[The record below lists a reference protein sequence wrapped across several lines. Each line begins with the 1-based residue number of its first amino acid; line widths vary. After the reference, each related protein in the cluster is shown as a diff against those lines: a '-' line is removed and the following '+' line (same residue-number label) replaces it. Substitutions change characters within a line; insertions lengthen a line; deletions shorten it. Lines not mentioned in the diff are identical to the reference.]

1 MDYTE
6 WQSLKK
12 GDRVKRIFNK
22 PKGTI
27 ISAVG
32 VGYVVQWDDG
42 TIEKI
47 SDGTLKKV
55 EDKLCK

>member
-6 WQSLKK
+6 WKSLKK

-47 SDGTLKKV
+47 SDGILKKV

>member
-22 PKGTI
+22 QKGTI

-47 SDGTLKKV
+47 LDVTLKKV